1 MSSALKQIFLMI
13 RVNLGSLPRRLAI
26 SLSMVLSVALV
37 VAVLSGFLAM
47 ARGFEAALA
56 GAGSPDIA
64 LVLGGGTNQET
75 GSEVPAEAI
84 RSLAAM
90 GGDSGIARNPGIAGN
105 PGIAR
110 DGAGAPALSRE
121 TVVPVDV
128 RQDDGAQ
135 QTLSLRGMDVTGPAL
150 RDRARLS
157 QGRLFSPGARE
168 IVVGARIADSFPGL
182 AVGDTI
188 RLGALDWKIV
198 GHFTSGGS
206 AFESEIWADLEPVQS
221 AFDRQGQ
228 VQSLRVRLDGAGD
241 PATALAA
248 LRDRL
253 SALPGTPLTAVSET
267 DFYAGQAER
276 TESLIRLFG
285 WPIALLMAIGA
296 TAGALNTMMSSV
308 SDRSVE
314 IATLRLLGFARL
326 PVFTA
331 SWVEAVLLSLA
342 GAGLGV
348 LASRLA
354 FDGWQAS
361 TMGANHT
368 KMAFQ
373 LNVSGEVILTA
384 GLLGLAIGILGGAL
398 PAIAATRLPLSSA
411 LRARG

>member
-1 MSSALKQIFLMI
+1 MPSTLKQTFLMI
-13 RVNLGSLPRRLAI
+13 RVNLGSLPRRLWI

-47 ARGFEAALA
+47 ARGFEAVLA
-56 GAGSPDIA
+56 SAGSPDIA
-64 LVLGGGTNQET
+64 VILGGGTNQET

-90 GGDSGIARNPGIAGN
+90 SADT
-105 PGIAR
+105 GIAR
-110 DGAGAPALSRE
+110 DGAGGLALSRE

-128 RQDDGAQ
+128 RQGEGVE
-135 QTLSLRGMDVTGPAL
+135 QTLSLRGMDPAGPGL
-150 RDRARLS
+150 RERARLS
-157 QGRLFSPGARE
+157 RGRLFSPGARE
-168 IVVGARIADSFPGL
+168 IVVGARVADAFPGF
-182 AVGDTI
+182 AVGETI
-188 RLGALDWKIV
+188 RLGALDWRII

-206 AFESEIWADLEPVQS
+206 AFESEIWADLEAVQS

-228 VQSLRVRLDGAGD
+228 VQSLRVRLDGGGD
-241 PATALAA
+241 PARALAA

-253 SALPGTPLTAVSET
+253 PALPGMPLMAVSEA
-267 DFYAGQAER
+267 DLYAGQAER

-296 TAGALNTMMSSV
+296 AAGALNTMMSSV

-314 IATLRLLGFARL
+314 TATLRLLGFARL
-326 PVFTA
+326 PAFAAT
-331 SWVEAVLLSLA
+331 WVEAVLLSVA

-348 LASRLA
+348 FASKLG

-361 TMGANHT
+361 TMGANNT
-368 KMAFQ
+368 RMAFQ
-373 LNVSGEVILTA
+373 LDVTLDVVFTA

-398 PAIAATRLPLSSA
+398 PAIAAARLPLTSA
-411 LRARG
+411 LQARGEWR

>member
-37 VAVLSGFLAM
+37 VAVLAGFLAM

-64 LVLGGGTNQET
+64 IVLGGGTNQET

-90 GGDSGIARNPGIAGN
+90 GGDSGIARNPGIA
-105 PGIAR
+105 R
-110 DGAGAPALSRE
+110 DGAGEPALSRE
-121 TVVPVDV
+121 TVVPVDI
-128 RQDDGAQ
+128 RQGDGTE
-135 QTLSLRGMDVTGPAL
+135 QTLSLRGMDVTGPDL
-150 RDRARLS
+150 RERARLS

-168 IVVGARIADSFPGL
+168 IVVGARIADTLPGF

-188 RLGALDWKIV
+188 RLGALDWRIV

-206 AFESEIWADLEPVQS
+206 AFESEIWADLEPMQS

-253 SALPGTPLTAVSET
+253 SALPGTPLTVVSET

-326 PVFTA
+326 PVFAA

-348 LASRLA
+348 LASGLA

-373 LNVSGEVILTA
+373 LDVSGAVILTA

-398 PAIAATRLPLSSA
+398 PAIAATRLPLTSA